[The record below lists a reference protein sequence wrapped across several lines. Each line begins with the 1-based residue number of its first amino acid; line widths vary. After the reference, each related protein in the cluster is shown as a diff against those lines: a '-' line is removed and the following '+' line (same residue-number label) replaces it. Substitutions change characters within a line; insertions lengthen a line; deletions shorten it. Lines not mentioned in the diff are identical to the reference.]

1 MEANM
6 LDKFYHG
13 IEEKD
18 AKDCIYNHYKLTRD
32 MNIGIFSA

>member
-13 IEEKD
+13 MEEKD

-32 MNIGIFSA
+32 MNIDIFSA